1 MIIITHQLSLS
12 DLRVRSDVTEEQLV
26 GLFSEVGPVQEFV

>member
-1 MIIITHQLSLS
+1 MITHQRPLP
-12 DLRVRSDVTEEQLV
+12 DLRARSDVTEEQLV